1 MAGEELEVWAALE
14 VEAET
19 ELEGQL
25 AEAAWEAA
33 WVRKPGAS
41 LQVEL
46 QEVLLRVED
55 PEGGQLVWSGHWAQV
70 VGLQGGYLE

>member
-25 AEAAWEAA
+25 AEAAW
-33 WVRKPGAS
+33 VMKPGAS

-55 PEGGQLVWSGHWAQV
+55 LKK
-70 VGLQGGYLE
+70 

>member
-14 VEAET
+14 VEGET

-33 WVRKPGAS
+33 WVMKPGAS
-41 LQVEL
+41 L

-55 PEGGQLVWSGHWAQV
+55 LKK
-70 VGLQGGYLE
+70 

>member
-41 LQVEL
+41 LQ
-46 QEVLLRVED
+46 EVLLRVED
-55 PEGGQLVWSGHWAQV
+55 LKKRGKSEETENG
-70 VGLQGGYLE
+70 